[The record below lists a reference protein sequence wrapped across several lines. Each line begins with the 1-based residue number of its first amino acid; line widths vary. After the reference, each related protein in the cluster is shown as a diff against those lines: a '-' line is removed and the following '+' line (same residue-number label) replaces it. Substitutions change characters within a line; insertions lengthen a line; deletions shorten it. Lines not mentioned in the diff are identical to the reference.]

1 MANAA
6 WAALR
11 DDATSSGAPL
21 PEELH
26 EAYDDLW
33 ELLPVDAQQSIA
45 RGDVTL
51 EELLERVTSAE
62 GSELCPHCA
71 RRPVRNRWTGLCTAC
86 SVAALT
92 DAHNE
97 AYREL
102 VAKREYDTSKQRL
115 KRLREELDVPAPRQR
130 KDRHDD

>member
-1 MANAA
+1 VANAA

-21 PEELH
+21 PEEPH
-26 EAYDDLW
+26 GAYDDLW

-71 RRPVRNRWTGLCTAC
+71 KRPVRNRWTGLCTAC

-97 AYREL
+97 AMAELEATREYN
-102 VAKREYDTSKQRL
+102 VAKTRL
-115 KRLREELDVPAPRQR
+115 KRLRQELGVPAPRR
-130 KDRHDD
+130 RAEV